1 MIYFPEPRRHDLWDH
16 SCMTQTQDID
26 PLPRSAPSDEITDLL
41 PPASGTELALTLIWR
56 LVLTLV
62 SGAGLVLMFAPLKTL
77 PRVMNQVL
85 YFTTI
90 SNILVFLVALSGL
103 LRPLFFLIFS
113 ARRKLEGNLG
123 WLRGL
128 SACASL
134 LTGLV
139 FGFIIAGDLSAPT
152 SFIPH
157 LVLPVMAVI
166 DWILVGRNQS
176 LLPWWIPLT
185 WTLSLVPYL
194 LVYAWD
200 AVNDKPMYAFLNPA
214 RPSWWPWVAML
225 SAGFLG
231 LAYALWGVGR
241 LRARK
246 RP

>member
-1 MIYFPEPRRHDLWDH
+1 MVPFFWDH
-16 SCMTQTQDID
+16 SRMTQSPVPPTQQS
-26 PLPRSAPSDEITDLL
+26 LPPARPADLL
-41 PPASGTELALTLIWR
+41 PPASNTELALTLVWR

-62 SGAGLVLMFAPLKTL
+62 SGAGLILMFAPLKTL
-77 PRVMNQVL
+77 PQVMNQVL

-103 LRPLFFLIFS
+103 LRPLFFLTFP

-157 LVLPVMAVI
+157 LVLPVMAVT

-176 LLPWWIPLT
+176 LLSWWVPLT

-200 AVNDKPMYAFLNPA
+200 AVHDKPMYTFLNPA

-225 SAGFLG
+225 SVGFLVI
-231 LAYALWGVGR
+231 AYALWGVGR

>member
-1 MIYFPEPRRHDLWDH
+1 
-16 SCMTQTQDID
+16 MTQSPV
-26 PLPRSAPSDEITDLL
+26 PLPQPVPPGRPTDLL
-41 PPASGTELALTLIWR
+41 PSASNTELALTLVWR

-62 SGAGLVLMFAPLKTL
+62 SGAGLVLMFAPLNTF

-90 SNILVFLVALSGL
+90 STILVFLVALFGL
-103 LRPLFFLIFS
+103 LRPLLFLTFP

-157 LVLPVMAVI
+157 LVLPVMSVI

-176 LLPWWIPLT
+176 LLPWWVPLT

-194 LVYAWD
+194 FVYAWD
-200 AVNDKPMYAFLNPA
+200 AVNDTPMYAFLNPA

-225 SAGFLG
+225 SAGFLV
-231 LAYALWGVGR
+231 LAYALWGAGR